1 MMDIELEETGGFVEP
16 CQRSFVYPRFFVVN
30 NDGTAKELLS
40 RFQLEYEIRMKGLQ
54 PELSIKQK
62 MSDVLNNQFVES
74 MYFLTKVINMELIQL
89 QNQALN
95 DVELPE
101 NARDV
106 LKDKIVTPD
115 IDLLIPRQQ
124 QFLF

>member
-1 MMDIELEETGGFVEP
+1 
-16 CQRSFVYPRFFVVN
+16 
-30 NDGTAKELLS
+30 
-40 RFQLEYEIRMKGLQ
+40 
-54 PELSIKQK
+54 
-62 MSDVLNNQFVES
+62 

-106 LKDKIVTPD
+106 LKDKIVAPD
-115 IDLLIPRQQ
+115 IDLLIPRQ
-124 QFLF
+124 